1 LLNDLALSRIII
13 CERVK
18 PQNLVDSCIEEL
30 LLYITRIAL
39 GISMAADSTRCVQE
53 IKSWDYFVETSVISI
68 KPTNLLLT
76 VAIIETG
83 IKDA

>member
-1 LLNDLALSRIII
+1 MLNDLALSRNTI
-13 CERVK
+13 CERTK
-18 PQNLVDSCIEEL
+18 SQNLADLCIEEP
-30 LLYITRIAL
+30 LLYIKIAI
-39 GISMAADSTRCVQE
+39 GISRTADSTRCAQE
-53 IKSWDYFVETSVISI
+53 IKSWDYFVETSVISL

>member
-1 LLNDLALSRIII
+1 MLNDLALSRIII
-13 CERVK
+13 CESTK
-18 PQNLVDSCIEEL
+18 SQNLADSCIEEP
-30 LLYITRIAL
+30 LLYIKIAI
-39 GISMAADSTRCVQE
+39 GIFRAEDSTRCAQE
-53 IKSWDYFVETSVISI
+53 IKSWDYFVETSVISL

>member
-1 LLNDLALSRIII
+1 MLNDLALSRNII
-13 CERVK
+13 CERTK
-18 PQNLVDSCIEEL
+18 SQNLADSCIEEP
-30 LLYITRIAL
+30 LLYIKIAI
-39 GISMAADSTRCVQE
+39 GISRAADSTRCAQE
-53 IKSWDYFVETSVISI
+53 IKSWDYFVETSVISL

>member
-1 LLNDLALSRIII
+1 MLNDLALSRIII
-13 CERVK
+13 CERTR
-18 PQNLVDSCIEEL
+18 PQNLADSCIEEP

-39 GISMAADSTRCVQE
+39 GISRVVDSTRCAQE
-53 IKSWDYFVETSVISI
+53 IKSWDYFVETSAISI

-76 VAIIETG
+76 IAIIETG